1 MFSVFSVY
9 FVLLVWNISTI
20 ISLNKISMSSDCTSS
35 LFDQHQWILSFGLLN
50 VTDFLEIWI
59 KFIPCFSFCKS
70 EYVIISTPFLKFIL
84 LNDLLLMFSA
94 ILLLVVWFFHFYI
107 FWLVLSQFCLVSP
120 FLAQFFFVLL
130 NFYKLLTIFLTLVTF
145 LSRCW
150 IDFLTLLMG
159 LSRL

>member
-59 KFIPCFSFCKS
+59 KFIPCFPFYMS
-70 EYVIISTPFLKFIL
+70 EYVIIPCLSSILNIYSSEWSFINVFCYSAFSCLILPFLHFLISSFSVLFSFSISCSIL
-84 LNDLLLMFSA
+84 LCFVEFLQVINHFFNFGN
-94 ILLLVVWFFHFYI
+94 ILV
-107 FWLVLSQFCLVSP
+107 
-120 FLAQFFFVLL
+120 
-130 NFYKLLTIFLTLVTF
+130 
-145 LSRCW
+145 
-150 IDFLTLLMG
+150 
-159 LSRL
+159 